1 MKCCKQTDCDRRAT
15 SRGLCTSH
23 YRRWREGR
31 LDSPIRPY
39 VRYDDGDEGIPRP
52 VAKPIRRPRREP
64 PFAKELA
71 LLREL
76 GLR

>member
-1 MKCCKQTDCDRRAT
+1 MRCKQGDCNRRAYT
-15 SRGLCTSH
+15 SGWCSTH
-23 YRRWREGR
+23 YRRLRSSQPM
-31 LDSPIRPY
+31 DAPIRGY
-39 VRYDDGDEGIPRP
+39 VRHVETKDGTVRP
-52 VAKPIRRPRREP
+52 TAKPIRRPRREP

>member
-1 MKCCKQTDCDRRAT
+1 
-15 SRGLCTSH
+15 
-23 YRRWREGR
+23 
-31 LDSPIRPY
+31 

-52 VAKPIRRPRREP
+52 VATPIRRARREP

>member
-1 MKCCKQTDCDRRAT
+1 MDA
-15 SRGLCTSH
+15 
-23 YRRWREGR
+23 
-31 LDSPIRPY
+31 PIRGY
-39 VRYDDGDEGIPRP
+39 VRYDEAEDGTVRP
-52 VAKPIRRPRREP
+52 TAKPIRKARKE

>member
-1 MKCCKQTDCDRRAT
+1 MRCCRQTDCDRRAH
-15 SRGLCTSH
+15 SRDLCTSH

-39 VRYDDGDEGIPRP
+39 VRYDDADGGIPRP
-52 VAKPIRRPRREP
+52 VAQPIRRPRREP